1 MQMLD
6 RVLPSFKGE
15 DVFTGSF
22 TVISKVVQYS
32 LILTEK
38 VM

>member
-22 TVISKVVQYS
+22 TVISKVDFPK
-32 LILTEK
+32 LK
-38 VM
+38 